1 MVECRARRYNKNAA
15 EKYLSKR
22 RTKTVVEPPSKR
34 QHADDGISIDDS
46 SDEEDVED
54 NISPDDESQTSSDE
68 DDGM

>member
-1 MVECRARRYNKNAA
+1 MFLYSIWEANKINSP
-15 EKYLSKR
+15 KP
-22 RTKTVVEPPSKR
+22 T
-34 QHADDGISIDDS
+34 DDGISIDDS